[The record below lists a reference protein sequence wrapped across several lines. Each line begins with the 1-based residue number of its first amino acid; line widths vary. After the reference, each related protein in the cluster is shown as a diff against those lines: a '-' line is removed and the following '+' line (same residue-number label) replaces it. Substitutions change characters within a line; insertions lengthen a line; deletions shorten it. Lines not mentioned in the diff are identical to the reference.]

1 MSNDFRKEVKTM
13 SQPSPIPPT
22 ASGNYRI
29 LKTVPTYDEAQRIVD
44 SLSDA
49 GFPVEHVRVVGT
61 GLRSVE
67 QVTGRMT
74 NGKAALYGAVS
85 GAWLGLL
92 IGLLLGLFAVG
103 AWLSVILWAVLL
115 GAIWGL
121 VLGLIGHAATGGR
134 RDFRSV
140 QGFEAEAYDVLV
152 DAEHIDAAAAELGGD
167 RPS

>member
-1 MSNDFRKEVKTM
+1 MT
-13 SQPSPIPPT
+13 QPSPIPPT
-22 ASGNYRI
+22 DSGNYRV
-29 LKTVPTYDEAQRIVD
+29 LKTVSTYDEAQRIVD

-49 GFPVEHVRVVGT
+49 GFPVEHLRVVGT

-74 NGKAALYGAVS
+74 NGRAALYGAAS

-103 AWLSVILWAVLL
+103 AWLSVILWAVAL
-115 GAIWGL
+115 GALWGL
-121 VLGLIGHAATGGR
+121 LFGLIGHAATGGR
-134 RDFRSV
+134 RDFRSI

-152 DAEHIDAAAAELGGD
+152 DAEHIDAAVAQLSGD
-167 RPS
+167 RPTA

>member
-1 MSNDFRKEVKTM
+1 MT
-13 SQPSPIPPT
+13 QPSPIPPT
-22 ASGNYRI
+22 SSGNYRI

-74 NGKAALYGAVS
+74 NGRAALYGAAS
-85 GAWLGLL
+85 GMWLGLFV
-92 IGLLLGLFAVG
+92 GLLLGLFAVG

-115 GAIWGL
+115 GAFWGL
-121 VLGLIGHAATGGR
+121 VFGLIGHAATGGR
-134 RDFRSV
+134 RDFRSM

-152 DAEHIDAAAAELGGD
+152 DAEHIDAAVAELDGS
-167 RPS
+167 RPGT

>member
-1 MSNDFRKEVKTM
+1 M

-22 ASGNYRI
+22 TSGNYRV
-29 LKTVPTYDEAQRIVD
+29 LKTVPTYPEAQQIVD

-49 GFPVEHVRVVGT
+49 QFAVEHVRVVGT

-74 NGKAALYGAVS
+74 NGKAALYGLAS
-85 GAWLGLL
+85 GAWLGLFV
-92 IGLLLGLFAVG
+92 GLLLGIFTVGSWLAV
-103 AWLSVILWAVLL
+103 VLWGVAL
-115 GAIWGL
+115 GAVWGL
-121 VLGLIGHAATGGR
+121 VFGLIGHAATRGR

-152 DAEHIDAAAAELGGD
+152 DAEYIDDAAARLAGN
-167 RPS
+167 RPTV